1 MYLAHFDISSCVL
14 NSEMPVASRCH
25 IIEQFN
31 SGKYDIIIASDEQNL
46 EETAAGTSQA
56 GTSKRQVRTKI
67 FFIKELLISL
77 TMGDFPEKNSLLK
90 IRILHF
96 LHLSL
101 LTRLQFLQV
110 FRFCKAFYVANPYTN
125 YSPCHQQA
133 AQQRQG
139 IRSVKGYRLPVCVQH
154 HKL

>member
-77 TMGDFPEKNSLLK
+77 TMGDFQEKT
-90 IRILHF
+90 H
-96 LHLSL
+96 
-101 LTRLQFLQV
+101 
-110 FRFCKAFYVANPYTN
+110 Y
-125 YSPCHQQA
+125 
-133 AQQRQG
+133 
-139 IRSVKGYRLPVCVQH
+139 
-154 HKL
+154 